1 MRSFYFWG
9 LLLLLLFLACY
20 FFDYPNKPPFMQS
33 TISILRWPKQTTNQ
47 LIHQPKG
54 PSKQNGQA
62 FCIAEVTVKQDS
74 LLQFQFPHLLMA
86 KSYTQCTPNPTRG
99 SSTNGEPQPLTRIL
113 CTCNTETTSRAHSS
127 KFLKHIKQYICF
139 SLLCKPITAKQRQV

>member
-1 MRSFYFWG
+1 MAHTIF
-9 LLLLLLFLACY
+9 LLDGIVLAPHEVILFLRVIIIIFFLACY

-62 FCIAEVTVKQDS
+62 FCIAEVTVKQAS
-74 LLQFQFPHLLMA
+74 YSSSFLTSSWPSLTLSAPQIPQEVAAPMGNHSLWQGSFVHVTQRLLQGLTLL
-86 KSYTQCTPNPTRG
+86 SFW
-99 SSTNGEPQPLTRIL
+99 
-113 CTCNTETTSRAHSS
+113 NT
-127 KFLKHIKQYICF
+127 
-139 SLLCKPITAKQRQV
+139 